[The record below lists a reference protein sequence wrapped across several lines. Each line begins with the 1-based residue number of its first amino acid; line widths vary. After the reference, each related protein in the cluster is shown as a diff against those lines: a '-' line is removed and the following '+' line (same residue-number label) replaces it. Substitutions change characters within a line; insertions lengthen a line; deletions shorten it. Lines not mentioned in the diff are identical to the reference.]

1 MKGVTPRPLHGT
13 TLERAHRLRRNQ
25 TDAERKMWALLRD
38 RRLCGV
44 KFRRQRPI
52 GSFIVD
58 FCCLERKLIIEL
70 DGGQH
75 GEPSQAQADA
85 RRSRFLRAGGYR
97 VLRFW
102 DSDALNDPHSVLE
115 LIVQALRSETQSPS
129 P

>member
-1 MKGVTPRPLHGT
+1 
-13 TLERAHRLRRNQ
+13 
-25 TDAERKMWALLRD
+25 MWALLRD

-115 LIVQALRSETQSPS
+115 LIVQALRSETSVTLTLDPLSRKGAGEGKTEAGGLSSPLGNH
-129 P
+129 